1 MSRKIP
7 TGITKEFLVS
17 IPLPN
22 HGGRYAPIGHEEIM
36 NDVANE
42 INTRGFNIETELYR
56 ANTTGTVANGSI
68 MLNSSKDSE
77 LKMMFF
83 WGNSYDKSMRF
94 MCGIGAYI
102 NSTGN
107 YMFAGDVASYSRKHT
122 GNAKEEALSMIQSQ
136 ISTADY
142 YYSMLSSNKE
152 DMKNI
157 SLTIR
162 EMSQHVGVLFLEKQ
176 ILNKEQVSMIRDMIV
191 KEESI
196 VEGYTYNNAWNFYN
210 IVAKAVK
217 ESHPK
222 NWFYAQA
229 EMHNYFVSNIVVNV
243 SFSAVVAENATVPAQ
258 GPKDEEQEQ
267 PVNDPN
273 QLTLFEYEVNE
284 EKVVENFDAVTVED
298 NGFFPTFDSGDDGQP
313 FVLPDL

>member
-22 HGGRYAPIGHEEIM
+22 HGGRYAPIGHNEIM
-36 NDVANE
+36 NNVANE
-42 INTRGFNIETELYR
+42 INIRGFVAETELYR
-56 ANTTGTVANGSI
+56 ANSHGTVANGSI

-107 YMFAGDVASYSRKHT
+107 YMFAGDVANYARKHT
-122 GNAKEEALSMIQSQ
+122 GNAKEEALGMIQSQ
-136 ISTADY
+136 MSMADY
-142 YYSMLSSNKE
+142 YYSILSSNKE
-152 DMKNI
+152 DMKRI
-157 SLTIR
+157 DLTIR

-176 ILNKEQVSMIRDMIV
+176 ILNKEQVSMIRDMII
-191 KEESI
+191 KEESVI
-196 VEGYTYNNAWNFYN
+196 DGYAYNNAWNFYN
-210 IVAKAVK
+210 VVAKAVK

-222 NWFYAQA
+222 NWFYTQA
-229 EMHNYFVSNIVVNV
+229 EMHSYFVSNIVVNT
-243 SFSAVVAENATVPAQ
+243 SFNTPAPVV
-258 GPKDEEQEQ
+258 GPEDEDEQQET
-267 PVNDPN
+267 PINDPN
-273 QLTLFEYEVNE
+273 QLTLFEHEAVE
-284 EKVVENFDAVTVED
+284 ENVVENFDNVVASD
-298 NGFFPTFDSGDDGQP
+298 DFFPTFDTGDDGQS